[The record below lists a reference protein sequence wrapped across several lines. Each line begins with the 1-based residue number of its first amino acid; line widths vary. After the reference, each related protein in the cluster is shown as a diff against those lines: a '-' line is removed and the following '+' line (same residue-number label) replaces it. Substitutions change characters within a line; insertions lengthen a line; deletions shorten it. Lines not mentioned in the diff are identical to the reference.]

1 MTDPSETVVT
11 VYAPGSVSNL
21 GPGFDCLGIA
31 FTGRGDR
38 VTIRRSDAPG
48 VRVLSVSDPRIP
60 TDADRNTAANAAAT
74 VLASTGGDA
83 GLELT
88 IEKGLPLSAGM
99 GGSAA
104 SAVAGA
110 VAADAILG
118 TRLRRM
124 DLMAAALEGEAVV
137 SGRHPDNVAP
147 SLIGGAVLIV
157 NLEPKY
163 VTSLHIHPDLGL
175 ALVTPAYTV
184 ETSKA
189 RAVLPPQVARDDA
202 VGQAARLAGL
212 VTGLERGDGDLIG
225 PSMIDAI
232 AEPARAGLYPGYAEA
247 RDAGLQAGAL
257 GIAVSGAGPTVVA
270 IVKLA
275 ESNRVGAAMVA
286 AYERRGIPATAHA
299 AEVEALGAR
308 VVSPFES

>member
-1 MTDPSETVVT
+1 MTDSDSRTVA

-38 VTIRRSDAPG
+38 VTIRRAGAPG
-48 VRVLSVSDPRIP
+48 VRVTAVSDPRIP
-60 TDADRNTAANAAAT
+60 MDPESNTAAIAAAA
-74 VLASTGGDA
+74 VLAWTGADA

-88 IEKGLPLSAGM
+88 IEKGLPLAAGM

-110 VAADAILG
+110 VAADAVLG
-118 TRLRRM
+118 LHLGRM

-147 SLIGGAVLIV
+147 SLLGGAVLIV
-157 NLEPKY
+157 NVEPKY
-163 VTSLHIHPDLGL
+163 VTSLRLHPDLVL

-184 ETSKA
+184 ETSRA
-189 RAVLPPQVARDDA
+189 RAVLPAQIPRADA
-202 VGQAARLAGL
+202 VAQAARLAGL
-212 VTGLERGDGDLIG
+212 VTGLERGDAGLIG

-232 AEPARAGLYPGYAEA
+232 AEPAREALYPGYAVA
-247 RDAGLQAGAL
+247 RAAGLDAGAL
-257 GIAVSGAGPTVVA
+257 GIAISGAGPTVVA
-270 IVKLA
+270 IVRRA
-275 ESNRVGAAMVA
+275 ESDRVCAALVA
-286 AYERRGIPATAHA
+286 AYERLGIAATAHA
-299 AEVEALGAR
+299 ADVDGLGAR
-308 VVSPFES
+308 VVS